1 MVGQEGG
8 GSGRGKRRLLML
20 VTVLAVLA
28 GACETTRKPIAV
40 AGMASSDGPQSLAEI
55 GLVETAAPATTAETA
70 GTALAELA
78 PPADTVPAKSAST
91 TETANEGT
99 PVGKDWVFVEIDGF
113 AGKLP
118 GVTPYPGFILTTEAS
133 RMTGSTSCNRM
144 MSSFSIDPAAGTL
157 RFTNVVNTRMMCQ
170 LAFADIEEA
179 VLEVMLATAG
189 FRLVQGRLE
198 LLSKGKVLARLI
210 TN

>member
-1 MVGQEGG
+1 MAGHGRGG
-8 GSGRGKRRLLML
+8 TGRGKRHLSMF
-20 VTVLAVLA
+20 VAALAVLA
-28 GACETTRKPIAV
+28 GACEPTRKPIAV
-40 AGMASSDGPQSLAEI
+40 AGMASADGPQSLAEI
-55 GLVETAAPATTAETA
+55 GLVETVAPAPAKAATTAA
-70 GTALAELA
+70 
-78 PPADTVPAKSAST
+78 TVD
-91 TETANEGT
+91 EGT
-99 PVGKDWVFVEIDGF
+99 PIAPADGSTPIAPADGSTPIGRDWVFVEIDGF

-144 MSSFSIDPAAGTL
+144 MASFAIDLAAGSL

-179 VLEVMLATAG
+179 VLEVMLATDG
-189 FRLVQGRLE
+189 FRLVKGKLE
-198 LLSKGKVLARLI
+198 LLSKGKVIARLI

>member
-1 MVGQEGG
+1 MAGQWRG
-8 GSGRGKRRLLML
+8 GSGRGKRHLLMF
-20 VTVLAVLA
+20 VAVLAVLA
-28 GACETTRKPIAV
+28 SACEPTRKPIAV
-40 AGMASSDGPQSLAEI
+40 AGMASADGPQSLAEI
-55 GLVETAAPATTAETA
+55 GLVAAAAPAAGKTAA
-70 GTALAELA
+70 AA
-78 PPADTVPAKSAST
+78 ASVDQ
-91 TETANEGT
+91 GT
-99 PVGKDWVFVEIDGF
+99 PLGKDWVFVEIDGF

-144 MSSFSIDPAAGTL
+144 GSNFVIDLAAGTL

-179 VLEVMLATAG
+179 VLEVMLSTDG

-198 LLSKGKVLARLI
+198 LLTKGKVIARLI